1 MPGRK
6 LSDADARE
14 LQDIL
19 HAKGDYGH
27 VAVRLARG
35 HLQIEIEADDGS
47 ATTVARATYAGGGEF
62 SLSFRSHTGRWEPL
76 PMSGPMDVVAEMLTT
91 ALGAYL
97 DRQNLA

>member
-19 HAKGDYGH
+19 HAKGDYDN

-47 ATTVARATYAGGGEF
+47 ATPVARATGDGGGEYQ
-62 SLSFRSHTGRWEPL
+62 LSFRSHTGRWEPL
-76 PMSGPMDVVAEMLTT
+76 PVTGPLDVVADMITT

-97 DRQNLA
+97 DKRNLA

>member
-6 LSDADARE
+6 LSDTDARE
-14 LQDIL
+14 LQDII

-35 HLQIEIEADDGS
+35 HLQIEVEADDGS
-47 ATTVARATYAGGGEF
+47 ATPVARATGGGGGEF
-62 SLSFRSHTGRWEPL
+62 QLSFLSHTGRWEPL
-76 PMSGPMDVVAEMLTT
+76 PMTGPPDVVAEMLTT

-97 DRQNLA
+97 DKRNFA